1 MGIFHYNCSAI
12 GQFQI
17 NAHML
22 KIKGLSK
29 TEKEA
34 IEEVKNRLVKKY
46 ADRLLLLKLYGSKAR
61 EDSRSDSDI
70 DLLIVVDKDGWD
82 MSEKIFD
89 EIYEVMDKYDFKFF
103 ISMNIFEEEEFDFYR
118 THNFSFYKNVK
129 RDGIDLWKK
138 ETT

>member
-1 MGIFHYNCSAI
+1 
-12 GQFQI
+12 
-17 NAHML
+17 ML
-22 KIKGLSK
+22 RIKGLSK
-29 TEKEA
+29 EEKEA

-46 ADRLLLLKLYGSKAR
+46 GNRLLLLKLYGSKAR
-61 EDSRSDSDI
+61 EDSHSDSDI

-103 ISMNIFEEEEFDFYR
+103 ISMNIFEEEEFNFYR